1 MLKVVC
7 EHSDGDLPNTTW
19 GSTAKDQ
26 CIDVGTLY
34 LTPTHQASLTSGRGA
49 SEELDSTEGQLSD
62 LMSSMLTSSFSM
74 SYVMTS

>member
-7 EHSDGDLPNTTW
+7 EHSDGDLPNTT
-19 GSTAKDQ
+19 GRSTAKDQ
-26 CIDVGTLY
+26 CIDVA
-34 LTPTHQASLTSGRGA
+34 PTHQASLTSGRGA